1 MTSTHELARQTAW
14 LTYCDQ
20 VMTRLLKEYGL
31 ILPDILDEDQMYEA
45 FDSGETV
52 QELLDR
58 LELKY
63 DLEPLSY
70 C

>member
-1 MTSTHELARQTAW
+1 MTQPHDLARQTAW

-45 FDSGETV
+45 FNSGETV

>member
-1 MTSTHELARQTAW
+1 MTHAHDLARQTAW